1 MAEHVTHDRTSM
13 KKRWIS
19 LISLLALLQY
29 GHLKA
34 QNTDNL
40 VFNPSFEEYTECP
53 QRIDAIGIMSGV
65 DAWWQPTK
73 GSSDYFNPC
82 GGREC
87 QTPRNKMGYQEP
99 HTGVAYCGIYCSK
112 ENYREYLQTELK
124 EPLNAGHRYR
134 VSFWASLADKS
145 PNAIATLGA
154 LLTSDRI
161 SDTTWNILMH
171 NETTELE
178 NGQKQVIATYY
189 KPQVSNPSR
198 YVLIYMDQWNE
209 IAGEFTAVGGEKF
222 LTIGNFNSFNHSS
235 VIDTRA
241 DNTVLSGAYY
251 YIDDVSVECLDCK
264 EEPQAVDTVVVPKK
278 GDIVTLRNVLFD
290 TDKSDILPQSYHDLL
305 TLITLLNDYPTMRV
319 ELRGHTDNQGT
330 VERNRILSEA
340 RAKAVAEYLVAHG
353 IDRSRLTW
361 RGFGKS
367 LPTDTN
373 STPEGR
379 QNNRR
384 VEYRILSE

>member
-1 MAEHVTHDRTSM
+1 M

-34 QNTDNL
+34 QTTDNL

-53 QRIDAIGIMSGV
+53 QRVDAIGIMSGV

-124 EPLNAGHRYR
+124 EPLKAGHRYR

>member
-1 MAEHVTHDRTSM
+1 M

-29 GHLKA
+29 SHLKA

-53 QRIDAIGIMSGV
+53 QRVDAIGIMSGV

-124 EPLNAGHRYR
+124 EPLKAGHRYR

-209 IAGEFTAVGGEKF
+209 IAGEFTAVGGERY
-222 LTIGNFNSFNHSS
+222 LTIGNFNSFNHSN

-241 DNTVLSGAYY
+241 ENTVLSGAYY
-251 YIDDVSVECLDCK
+251 YIDDVTVECLDCQ
-264 EEPQAVDTVVVPKK
+264 EEPQTVDTVVVPKK

>member
-1 MAEHVTHDRTSM
+1 M

-29 GHLKA
+29 SHLKA

-53 QRIDAIGIMSGV
+53 QRVDAIGIMSGV

-87 QTPRNKMGYQEP
+87 QTPRNKMGYQVP

-124 EPLNAGHRYR
+124 EPLKAGHRYR

-209 IAGEFTAVGGEKF
+209 IAGEFTAVGGEMF

>member
-1 MAEHVTHDRTSM
+1 M
-13 KKRWIS
+13 KKHW
-19 LISLLALLQY
+19 LPLVSLLTLLSW
-29 GHLKA
+29 GHVRA
-34 QNTDNL
+34 QSTDNM
-40 VFNPSFEEYTECP
+40 VCNPSFEEYSQCP
-53 QRIDAIGIMSGV
+53 ERIDALGIMSGV

-73 GSSDYFNPC
+73 GSSDYFNAC

-87 QTPRNKMGYQEP
+87 LTPRNKMGVQEP
-99 HTGVAYCGIYCSK
+99 HSGVAYCGIYCSK

-124 EPLNAGHRYR
+124 EPLKPGRRYR

-145 PNAIATLGA
+145 PNAVGSLGA
-154 LLTSDRI
+154 LLTENRI

-171 NETTELE
+171 NETTDLG
-178 NGQKQVIATYY
+178 NGQKQVVATYY
-189 KPQVSNPSR
+189 KPQVANLSR
-198 YVLIYMDQWNE
+198 YVLVYMDQWNE
-209 IAGEFTAVGGEKF
+209 ITGEFTAIGGEKY
-222 LTIGNFNSFNHSS
+222 LTIGNFNSFNHSN
-235 VIDTRA
+235 VVDTRA
-241 DNTVLSGAYY
+241 ENSVLSGAYY
-251 YIDDVSVECLDCK
+251 YIDDVSVQCLDCT
-264 EEPQAVDTVVVPKK
+264 EEKQEETVDSVATPRK
-278 GDIVTLRNVLFD
+278 GDIITLRNVLFD

-305 TLITLLNDYPTMRV
+305 TLITLLNEHPTMRI

-340 RAKAVAEYLVAHG
+340 RAKAVTEYLVAHG

-361 RGFGKS
+361 RGFGKN

-373 STPEGR
+373 DTPEGR

>member
-1 MAEHVTHDRTSM
+1 M

-34 QNTDNL
+34 QTTDNL

-53 QRIDAIGIMSGV
+53 QRVDAIGIMSGV

-124 EPLNAGHRYR
+124 EPLKAGHRYR

-189 KPQVSNPSR
+189 KPQVSNPSQ

-209 IAGEFTAVGGEKF
+209 IAGEFTAVGGEMF

>member
-1 MAEHVTHDRTSM
+1 M

-19 LISLLALLQY
+19 LIRLLALLQY